1 MGPCE
6 DVGKRVDEL
15 AVLDAAAMPSWA
27 MDHLAGCPTCTRLLV
42 RARLA
47 RGLLASAK
55 DGPEPPADFAQRVLA
70 ALPATPVS
78 GATDPELW
86 RLAWRL
92 LPAFAATAA
101 MLLILFQFEWGVGS
115 VSVGLAPSLAPGL
128 APGLVP
134 EEGLSASER
143 LVLGGTTPDLDLVL
157 AAVMEGDVK

>member
-27 MDHLAGCPTCTRLLV
+27 VDHLGGCPTCTRLLM

-55 DGPEPPADFAQRVLA
+55 DGPEPPRDFARRVLA
-70 ALPATPVS
+70 ALPATRVT

-92 LPAFAATAA
+92 VPAFAATAA
-101 MLLILFQFEWGVGS
+101 MLLILFQFEGGVGS

-128 APGLVP
+128 VS
-134 EEGLSASER
+134 EEGFSASER
-143 LVLGGTTPDLDLVL
+143 LVLGATTPDLDLVL
-157 AAVMEGDVK
+157 AAVMEGDVR

>member
-27 MDHLAGCPTCTRLLV
+27 MDHLAGCPTCTRLV
-42 RARLA
+42 MTARLV

-55 DGPEPPADFAQRVLA
+55 DGPEPPADFSRRVLA
-70 ALPATPVS
+70 ALPATRLT

-92 LPAFAATAA
+92 VPAFAATAA

-115 VSVGLAPSLAPGL
+115 VSVGLAP
-128 APGLVP
+128 GLVP

-143 LVLGGTTPDLDLVL
+143 LVLGATTPDLDVVL

>member
-1 MGPCE
+1 MGSCE
-6 DVGKRVDEL
+6 DVGKQMDEL
-15 AVLDAAAMPSWA
+15 AVLDAAAMPSWT
-27 MDHLAGCPTCTRLLV
+27 MEHLAGCPTCTRLLM

-70 ALPATPVS
+70 ALPATRLT

-92 LPAFAATAA
+92 VPAFAATAA
-101 MLLILFQFEWGVGS
+101 MLLILFQFEGGVGS
-115 VSVGLAPSLAPGL
+115 VSAGL
-128 APGLVP
+128 APGLIP

-143 LVLGGTTPDLDLVL
+143 LVLGATPPDLDGVL
-157 AAVMEGDVK
+157 AAVMEGDVR